1 VGLED
6 LVGFMRTIASALAAA
21 VRRLLG
27 RDDGRERP
35 AL

>member
-1 VGLED
+1 MGLEG
-6 LVGFMRTIASALAAA
+6 LVGFMRTIASALVAAA
-21 VRRLLG
+21 RRLLG